1 MAKLE
6 KEIKVLDIVVE
17 DIEQKLQKIG
27 ATFKGEKNQKIY
39 TYDIPTLYYRYL
51 ELVELLKAENALLF
65 NTSLTRL
72 KTLLV
77 ELEDL
82 LPDDKIEHICHKYG
96 IDNLLDIVKLPKNRL
111 RLILNDEFMEK
122 IFKENLINPN
132 KWLRLRQSNDKI
144 ELTLKHVFNKK
155 TSQIQNVFEM
165 EIGVSSFSETNLLL
179 ESMGLARRNY
189 QEKIRKSY
197 IYKTAEIEIDIWPK
211 LNPYMEIECD
221 DNEIILEL
229 LELLELSEYR
239 IVSLNTAQLYKELGI
254 DIQNISE
261 LKFDKSAKS

>member
-1 MAKLE
+1 
-6 KEIKVLDIVVE
+6 
-17 DIEQKLQKIG
+17 
-27 ATFKGEKNQKIY
+27 
-39 TYDIPTLYYRYL
+39 
-51 ELVELLKAENALLF
+51 
-65 NTSLTRL
+65 
-72 KTLLV
+72 
-77 ELEDL
+77 
-82 LPDDKIEHICHKYG
+82 
-96 IDNLLDIVKLPKNRL
+96 
-111 RLILNDEFMEK
+111 MEK

-155 TSQIQNVFEM
+155 TSQIQNVFEV